1 MAERDSD
8 YLVIAPFAWTNTGS
22 SISSS
27 NSSKS
32 VESWVCQNWANSWIE
47 SVLGNLCAFI
57 VSSSRCKRAV
67 ANLCRALAGE
77 HLLGQRR
84 NRNAMVTDV
93 PLAPRSGVEDPRR
106 RVVERRLE
114 VAVGYNAVAPPPR
127 PLWFCRSSSTSGTVS
142 GTWEPLPVPR
152 TRLPAWR
159 QVATP
164 RIAHRFLSGL
174 DKPCRH
180 VGVRLAVPCGPSL
193 KPNRVGQALPYSQPP

>member
-1 MAERDSD
+1 MDKHWLVYFLQQLLKVCRIVGVPKLGQLLDRVGTGQPLCIHRLIVEVQTGRREPLQGSRRGTLAWAAAEQERD
-8 YLVIAPFAWTNTGS
+8 
-22 SISSS
+22 
-27 NSSKS
+27 
-32 VESWVCQNWANSWIE
+32 
-47 SVLGNLCAFI
+47 GNGC
-57 VSSSRCKRAV
+57 STRATI
-67 ANLCRALAGE
+67 G
-77 HLLGQRR
+77 
-84 NRNAMVTDV
+84 
-93 PLAPRSGVEDPRR
+93 RR
-106 RVVERRLE
+106 RSPAPGRRRRLE

-193 KPNRVGQALPYSQPP
+193 KPNRVGQALPLQPTA

>member
-47 SVLGNLCAFI
+47 SVLGNPCAFI

-106 RVVERRLE
+106 RVVGAASKSPSVIMPSRHLH
-114 VAVGYNAVAPPPR
+114 VLCGSVGHQVR
-127 PLWFCRSSSTSGTVS
+127 Q
-142 GTWEPLPVPR
+142 EPFRVLGS
-152 TRLPAWR
+152 LF
-159 QVATP
+159 
-164 RIAHRFLSGL
+164 RFLEPDYPLG
-174 DKPCRH
+174 DR
-180 VGVRLAVPCGPSL
+180 
-193 KPNRVGQALPYSQPP
+193 SQLLG